1 MRSRLNKKCNY
12 FKKIASLKKIF
23 SEWQELNLYDPN
35 LMNIL
40 NDAMINQIPIE
51 LNYEGSGTRDVI
63 PYAFTQTKDGNILL
77 NVYKDTG
84 EIRRYRFDRINNI
97 WIDNTDQYEEE
108 SYEQNNNEQN
118 NNEQEFMEEDYD
130 NMYNEQYDE
139 EYNEEIP
146 MYDDPELNN
155 SNQQQISQEEP
166 IYDEQIFDQNQE
178 SEEFTD
184 EV

>member
-12 FKKIASLKKIF
+12 FKKVASLKKIF

-108 SYEQNNNEQN
+108 SYEQDNNEQ
-118 NNEQEFMEEDYD
+118 
-130 NMYNEQYDE
+130 YNE

-166 IYDEQIFDQNQE
+166 IYNEQIFDQNQE
-178 SEEFTD
+178 SEEFAD

>member
-12 FKKIASLKKIF
+12 FKKVASLKKIF

-35 LMNIL
+35 LMNIV

-108 SYEQNNNEQN
+108 SYEQNNNEQ
-118 NNEQEFMEEDYD
+118 EFMEEDY
-130 NMYNEQYDE
+130 NNIYNEQYNE

-178 SEEFTD
+178 SEEFAD

>member
-108 SYEQNNNEQN
+108 SYEQNNNEQ
-118 NNEQEFMEEDYD
+118 EFMEEDYNNIYD
-130 NMYNEQYDE
+130 EQYNE

-155 SNQQQISQEEP
+155 SNQQQINQEEP

>member
-1 MRSRLNKKCNY
+1 MRSRLNKKYNY
-12 FKKIASLKKIF
+12 FKKVASLKKIF

-108 SYEQNNNEQN
+108 SYEQNNNEQ
-118 NNEQEFMEEDYD
+118 EFMEEDYN
-130 NMYNEQYDE
+130 NMYNEQHNE

-155 SNQQQISQEEP
+155 SNQQQTSQEEP

>member
-77 NVYKDTG
+77 
-84 EIRRYRFDRINNI
+84 
-97 WIDNTDQYEEE
+97 
-108 SYEQNNNEQN
+108 
-118 NNEQEFMEEDYD
+118 
-130 NMYNEQYDE
+130 
-139 EYNEEIP
+139 
-146 MYDDPELNN
+146 
-155 SNQQQISQEEP
+155 
-166 IYDEQIFDQNQE
+166 
-178 SEEFTD
+178 
-184 EV
+184 

>member
-1 MRSRLNKKCNY
+1 MRSRLNKKYNY
-12 FKKIASLKKIF
+12 FKKVASLKKIF

-108 SYEQNNNEQN
+108 SYEQNNNEQ
-118 NNEQEFMEEDYD
+118 EFMEEDYN
-130 NMYNEQYDE
+130 NMYNEQYNE

-155 SNQQQISQEEP
+155 SNQQQINQEEP

>member
-12 FKKIASLKKIF
+12 FKKVAGLKKIF

-108 SYEQNNNEQN
+108 SYEQNNNEQ
-118 NNEQEFMEEDYD
+118 EFMEEDY
-130 NMYNEQYDE
+130 NNIYNEQYDEEYNE

>member
-1 MRSRLNKKCNY
+1 MQSRLNKKCNY
-12 FKKIASLKKIF
+12 FKKVASLKKIF

-108 SYEQNNNEQN
+108 SYEQNNNEQ
-118 NNEQEFMEEDYD
+118 EFMEEDYN
-130 NMYNEQYDE
+130 NMYNEQYNE

-146 MYDDPELNN
+146 MYEDPELNN
-155 SNQQQISQEEP
+155 SNQQQINQEEP

>member
-12 FKKIASLKKIF
+12 FKKVASLKKIF

-97 WIDNTDQYEEE
+97 WIDSTDQYEEE
-108 SYEQNNNEQN
+108 SYEQNNNEQ
-118 NNEQEFMEEDYD
+118 EFMEEDYN
-130 NMYNEQYDE
+130 NMYNEQYNE

>member
-108 SYEQNNNEQN
+108 SYEQNNNEQ
-118 NNEQEFMEEDYD
+118 EFMEEDYN
-130 NMYNEQYDE
+130 NMYNEQYNE

>member
-12 FKKIASLKKIF
+12 FKKVASLKKIF

-97 WIDNTDQYEEE
+97 WIDSTDQYEEE
-108 SYEQNNNEQN
+108 SYEQNNNEQ
-118 NNEQEFMEEDYD
+118 EFTEEDY
-130 NMYNEQYDE
+130 NNVYNEQYNE

-166 IYDEQIFDQNQE
+166 VYDEQIFDQNQE

-184 EV
+184 EI